1 MSDILLRE
9 VYPISAGAYETA
21 GEASASIKRKLKQL
35 GIDSGVLRRISV
47 ASYEVEL
54 NLVIHSM
61 GGTLTLAVDPEQI
74 MLISKDVGPGIPD
87 ITRAMTEGYSTANE
101 EEIKSFYSGYI
112 AHLLEV
118 GNFYTAQTRAAVQ
131 GILDPQAADDGAV
144 ENVIIQSILQS
155 GFSRIMAEKLLHLQ
169 NADPERVM
177 ELEKVSDSRGRHPL
191 VQIPEKED

>member
-101 EEIKSFYSGYI
+101 EARSLGF
-112 AHLLEV
+112 
-118 GNFYTAQTRAAVQ
+118 
-131 GILDPQAADDGAV
+131 GAGMGLP
-144 ENVIIQSILQS
+144 NMKRNASTFDIQSQPGVGTSIVMV
-155 GFSRIMAEKLLHLQ
+155 FKL
-169 NADPERVM
+169 
-177 ELEKVSDSRGRHPL
+177 K
-191 VQIPEKED
+191 

>member
-1 MSDILLRE
+1 MSDVLLRE
-9 VYPISAGAYETA
+9 VYPVAAGAYETA

-74 MLISKDVGPGIPD
+74 TLISKDVGPGIPD

-101 EEIKSFYSGYI
+101 EARSLGFGAGMGLPNMKRNASSFDIHSQPG
-112 AHLLEV
+112 V
-118 GNFYTAQTRAAVQ
+118 GT
-131 GILDPQAADDGAV
+131 
-144 ENVIIQSILQS
+144 SIVM
-155 GFSRIMAEKLLHLQ
+155 GFKL
-169 NADPERVM
+169 R
-177 ELEKVSDSRGRHPL
+177 
-191 VQIPEKED
+191 